1 MLHLPLWQRPRHR
14 IAEQAC
20 QPLPAFLLKP
30 WHTVARQKRSNAHYS
45 IFFTQF
51 ILMSA
56 YPFPISASLSL
67 AACACCLLSLQ
78 SDGTTVF
85 PTAAYAHF
93 SSHLI
98 ISSFS
103 LLSSLL
109 PSNLFFHIAYHWGVT
124 ASSSPSFFRTCQPQ
138 PFHILSPPLLLFNK
152 SLSSAF
158 FRVLF
163 LLNAVSIYL
172 TSSFTSCPEAM
183 TKSAFSLSCLIHLLS
198 TQ

>member
-1 MLHLPLWQRPRHR
+1 MLHLPLWQRPQHR

-30 WHTVARQKRSNAHYS
+30 WHAVARQKRSNAHYS
-45 IFFTQF
+45 IFFTQS

-56 YPFPISASLSL
+56 YPFPIFTSLSL
-67 AACACCLLSLQ
+67 ATCARCLLSLQ

-93 SSHLI
+93 SSHVI

-109 PSNLFFHIAYHWGVT
+109 PLNLFFRIAFVNCHWGAT
-124 ASSSPSFFRTCQPQ
+124 ASSFPSSEPASHSLFTFY
-138 PFHILSPPLLLFNK
+138 PFLSGFSINRSLLP
-152 SLSSAF
+152 SSQF
-158 FRVLF
+158 
-163 LLNAVSIYL
+163 
-172 TSSFTSCPEAM
+172 SF
-183 TKSAFSLSCLIHLLS
+183 H
-198 TQ
+198 